1 LGLFLSNFHVW
12 ILSISLFVLN
22 QNNKIWILKNLYC
35 HISINYFFHQE
46 GRNRAKK
53 KHSMDNFILIGRSKG
68 KWWTLPNNNLFLP
81 NKFDLMSSKSKKIT
95 TKSSHLV
102 GIQKHHMC
110 EPLKIKSKP
119 PYQIL
124 INISWDYAYIK

>member
-1 LGLFLSNFHVW
+1 
-12 ILSISLFVLN
+12 
-22 QNNKIWILKNLYC
+22 
-35 HISINYFFHQE
+35 
-46 GRNRAKK
+46 
-53 KHSMDNFILIGRSKG
+53 
-68 KWWTLPNNNLFLP
+68 
-81 NKFDLMSSKSKKIT
+81 MSSKSKKIT

-124 INISWDYAYIK
+124 INISMHISNNIVIVTQYIDYRLLACSLSHSHTYIHTRQLT